1 MSRRLH
7 QAVDN
12 ISQQRGTKRLFEDF
26 IEDFLDESDF
36 MDYFKA
42 TWHPRIGMWIS
53 ALQNLPLA
61 SQEIYAAM
69 EFYHNQ
75 LKLRL
80 LNEKKPSMYKRV
92 DWLIVIEGTRAKVIE
107 ELNQENAYVVWNL
120 GSQFGICNCRW
131 AEMGNLCEHILK
143 VINVCR
149 KGSSTPSISLLQYH
163 KALNDMLHC
172 PPHDSLIHDQAVSLA
187 VD

>member
-12 ISQQRGTKRLFEDF
+12 ICQQEGAERLFEDF

-42 TWHPRIGMWIS
+42 TWYPRIGMWIS
-53 ALQNLPLA
+53 ALQNPPLA
-61 SQEIYAAM
+61 SQETSAAM

-80 LNEKKPSMYKRV
+80 LNEKKPSVYKRV
-92 DWLIVIEGTRAKVIE
+92 DWLVDKLVTKVHSYFWLDE
-107 ELNQENAYVVWNL
+107 YSEKDDFA
-120 GSQFGICNCRW
+120 R
-131 AEMGNLCEHILK
+131 
-143 VINVCR
+143 
-149 KGSSTPSISLLQYH
+149 
-163 KALNDMLHC
+163 
-172 PPHDSLIHDQAVSLA
+172 
-187 VD
+187 